1 MSCLMC
7 GILGGG
13 CTGYGIGIGK
23 AYIACDRPKHS
34 DRIGGASDLKK
45 QIISFLSCWFC

>member
-34 DRIGGASDLKK
+34 DRIGVLLILKNRLLV
-45 QIISFLSCWFC
+45 F